1 MDIVSFIDIEETDK
15 DLIISF
21 ALDIG
26 TGYIKTLLLHR
37 TLFCEFIMPEEERG
51 TKVSLEGLELDI
63 GQEHMNTL
71 KSVTFD
77 ERIMKIT
84 ARFSSHEIDLRKL
97 QLKEIEQIKESL
109 VKHNFDDKFE
119 INFT

>member
-26 TGYIKTLLLHR
+26 EGYIKSLILHR

-51 TKVSLEGLELDI
+51 TKVSLEDLELDI
-63 GQEHMNTL
+63 DKEHRNTL
-71 KSVTFD
+71 ECVSFD
-77 ERIMKIT
+77 EKIMKIT
-84 ARFSSHEIDLRKL
+84 ARFSSHEINLRKL
-97 QLKEIEQIKESL
+97 PLEDVEQIKESL
-109 VKHNFDDKFE
+109 IKHNFDDRFE
-119 INFT
+119 IKFT